1 MAVPRSLRPLAASD
15 ERKWVTAVIEE
26 SRQKLALDLDP
37 TPTLE
42 RGVGLQSRVM
52 RKLDFMIVGGS
63 HAARTARILE
73 ESGYSVSRIIDTT
86 WSISRASCDTLAILL
101 ANKLK
106 LEDPDVVILQL
117 LDTSIYYAKSND
129 GSRVMPRKMEDG
141 TIHIE
146 GELVVA
152 SSETQFEHYLAM
164 KPIIEAIGRRP
175 CILISPIP
183 MFMVDGCCREDS
195 HITNRQDRDYRA
207 NLERQLDGVATKFKN
222 LLYNA
227 GKRFMRVLDTGHN
240 IRGREDADVWGVD
253 PIHPIESVYRS
264 LVASI
269 FQMAAT
275 LKDLSS
281 RVETK
286 RRREDSRE
294 DSLPHSRRQR
304 EEEDRSERFQDD
316 RRGRGDTR
324 GRGRGWT
331 TNRGGGRSF
340 RGSSSY
346 MRGYGGQRH

>member
-1 MAVPRSLRPLAASD
+1 
-15 ERKWVTAVIEE
+15 
-26 SRQKLALDLDP
+26 
-37 TPTLE
+37 
-42 RGVGLQSRVM
+42 
-52 RKLDFMIVGGS
+52 
-63 HAARTARILE
+63 
-73 ESGYSVSRIIDTT
+73 
-86 WSISRASCDTLAILL
+86 
-101 ANKLK
+101 
-106 LEDPDVVILQL
+106 
-117 LDTSIYYAKSND
+117 
-129 GSRVMPRKMEDG
+129 
-141 TIHIE
+141 
-146 GELVVA
+146 
-152 SSETQFEHYLAM
+152 M

-175 CILISPIP
+175 CILVSPIP
-183 MFMVDGCCREDS
+183 MFVVDGCCRDDS

-227 GKRFMRVLDTGHN
+227 GKRFMRVLDTSHN

-275 LKDLSS
+275 LKDLSN
-281 RVETK
+281 RVESK

-304 EEEDRSERFQDD
+304 EEEDRAQRFQDD
-316 RRGRGDTR
+316 RRGRSDDR
-324 GRGRGWT
+324 GRGRGWS